1 MLQHKVLKDEIHL
14 FDQALNYFNS
24 FPLKKYTNTKQ
35 TRQAAVVML
44 FRFNPKLFEKGK
56 VLKHTE
62 YDLTKKNSGFQ
73 ELVTINNEIKPR
85 SEVVEGLEIMFIE
98 RAIHPKDRHS
108 GQIAFP
114 GGKCDGDEDD
124 FITAIR
130 EVEEEVGLDLKNIN
144 QYAYLGK
151 FHKNFYGY
159 TTQRGKLNISV
170 HMFLQLD
177 LSDTPVRKNPSEVA
191 EIFWLPLRFFLN
203 SNLQTFQSTKLSSN
217 LVAAL
222 PQGKIISPLVQR
234 FTKGLE
240 GISYKQFLLPNNA
253 VLWGLTLSFVL
264 YFLNV
269 ILDVAK
275 ASTEELKT
283 INLQNLEYIAKNGL
297 EFTLV
302 YNEEVMSKTRHNFLR
317 WIYYKVRIQQF
328 ELHQGRQFGIKH
340 ITIGA
345 LVVIV
350 LLFLLYWR
358 NSQP

>member
-1 MLQHKVLKDEIHL
+1 MLQHEVLKDEIHL
-14 FDQALNYFNS
+14 FDQTLNYFNS
-24 FPLKKYTNTKQ
+24 FPQTKYQNTKQ

-44 FRFNPKLFEKGK
+44 FRFNPKLFERGK

-62 YDLTKKNSGFQ
+62 YDLTKKKSGFLN
-73 ELVTINNEIKPR
+73 LVTINNEIKPR
-85 SEVVEGLEIMFIE
+85 SEVVEGLEVMFIV
-98 RAIHPKDRHS
+98 RATHPKDRHS

-114 GGKCDGDEDD
+114 GGKCDGDEND
-124 FITAIR
+124 FVTAIR
-130 EVEEEVGLDLKNIN
+130 EVEEEVGLNLKDIN

-151 FHKNFYGY
+151 LNKNFYGY
-159 TTQRGKLNISV
+159 TTQKGRLNISV

-177 LSDTPVRKNPSEVA
+177 LSNTPLRKNPSEVA

-203 SNLQTFQSTKLSSN
+203 SNLQTFQSTKLSGN

-222 PQGKIISPLVQR
+222 PQGKLLGPLVQR

-253 VLWGLTLSFVL
+253 VLWGLTLSFAL

-269 ILDVAK
+269 ILDVTK
-275 ASTEELKT
+275 ASAEEFKT
-283 INLQNLEYIAKNGL
+283 INLQNLEYIVKNGL

-302 YNEEVMSKTRHNFLR
+302 YNEDVMSKARHNFLR

-328 ELHQGRQFGIKH
+328 ELHQERQFGVKH
-340 ITIGA
+340 IAVGA
-345 LVVIV
+345 LAVGVPLFV
-350 LLFLLYWR
+350 LYCR
-358 NSQP
+358 NS